1 MYHNF
6 FIHSFADGHL
16 SSFQVT
22 AIVNNAALNTEVH
35 GSFSILVSSRYM
47 PNSGTAGLYDCFIS
61 KRCLKSC
68 FFFLTLKYNEGGFSC
83 SYLKFSVFL
92 CTIYHLKIMK
102 TYGKRDSIFFLMA
115 SNFCISIKVFSIL
128 TSIKVNL
135 IPANSSL

>member
-6 FIHSFADGHL
+6 CIHSFADGHL
-16 SSFQVT
+16 CSFQVI
-22 AIVNNAALNTEVH
+22 AIVNNAALNIEVH
-35 GSFSILVSSRYM
+35 RSFSILVSSRYM
-47 PNSGTAGLYDCFIS
+47 PDSGTARLYGCFIF
-61 KRCLKSC
+61 KCCLKSC
-68 FFFLTLKYNEGGFSC
+68 FFFLTLKYNKGGFSC

-135 IPANSSL
+135 IPSYSSL